1 MAKLTTF
8 SIGLTGGIGSGKSMV
23 ADLFAQLGASVID
36 TDAIA
41 HSLTTPGGVAIPA
54 LREAFGDAYLTP
66 EGALNRAAMRELVFS
81 DISARHQ
88 LESIL
93 HPLIGQQSM
102 LAAQA
107 AVGDYLIF
115 VVPLLVE
122 SGRWQERVDR
132 VLVVDCP
139 ESLQVERVMRRNS
152 LSAIQVQAIM
162 ASQASRSERMAAADD
177 VIVNDKDKNS
187 IKEAVKR
194 LHQTYLA
201 LAAKK

>member
-162 ASQASRSERMAAADD
+162 ASQAGRSERLAAADD

-187 IKEAVKR
+187 IKEAVER

>member
-81 DISARHQ
+81 DVSARHQ

-162 ASQASRSERMAAADD
+162 ASQAGRSERLAAADD

>member
-81 DISARHQ
+81 DVSARHQ

-93 HPLIGQQSM
+93 HPMIGQQSM
-102 LAAQA
+102 LAALA

-162 ASQASRSERMAAADD
+162 ASQASRSERLAAADD

-187 IKEAVKR
+187 IKEAVAQ

-201 LAAKK
+201 LAGKK